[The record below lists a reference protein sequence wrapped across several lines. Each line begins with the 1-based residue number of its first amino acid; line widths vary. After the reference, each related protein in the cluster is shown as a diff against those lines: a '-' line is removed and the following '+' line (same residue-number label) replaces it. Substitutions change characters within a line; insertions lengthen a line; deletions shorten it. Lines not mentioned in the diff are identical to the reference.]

1 MKFPPGCL
9 VSEVDSPLS
18 PGNIIYKPVDNEKES
33 EEKTPGE
40 EGRIEM
46 TETKGTRFD
55 TEFLLDTVDV
65 VDRRLSPDYDSANLE
80 LELGLG
86 LPLTFGG
93 KCIYSFGTFYYRNI
107 SFFLKGK

>member
-40 EGRIEM
+40 EGRIKM

-55 TEFLLDTVDV
+55 TKILLDTVDV
-65 VDRRLSPDYDSANLE
+65 VDRLLSPDYDTNNLE

-93 KCIYSFGTFYYRNI
+93 KCIYSFET
-107 SFFLKGK
+107 